1 MQIVDCGCL
10 LALACKSLKNHWLA
24 EQWEANM
31 ADREHYIFLQRGAP
45 IFEKKNHYK
54 TSMSKIIFSK
64 PHLSNPVI
72 RALHAQKTRDRR
84 ASFMQVGRSSMG
96 LGSFNSFAEAG
107 GAVVLGPKMN
117 FSFWQFF
124 RSWEATR
131 IEKGARFHEL
141 QEKSTGWLHADLCYI
156 MSGWRLAKTMLKHKR
171 GAGEPKC
178 NKHDSEIRKLGR
190 FRGGTI
196 FHVFCHAASTE
207 AVQLHLGAGTF
218 LHVTEALHSWND
230 WIASNIYIPADC
242 SIFWSVRP
250 ASCTKGRR
258 QPHPTEEDV
267 AFFKLADVDRQTWIG
282 TD

>member
-45 IFEKKNHYK
+45 IFEKKNRYK

-190 FRGGTI
+190 FSWWHHISRLLSCCLHWGSATPLGSGDLFACHWSTALLKRLDRFKHIHPGRLQYLLICAACVLHQRPTSTSSYRRGRG
-196 FHVFCHAASTE
+196 
-207 AVQLHLGAGTF
+207 F
-218 LHVTEALHSWND
+218 LQV
-230 WIASNIYIPADC
+230 
-242 SIFWSVRP
+242 
-250 ASCTKGRR
+250 GRR
-258 QPHPTEEDV
+258 
-267 AFFKLADVDRQTWIG
+267 W
-282 TD
+282 